1 MAALDRLRTA
11 AGTMVR
17 GPAQRPLTPPTDPRR
32 CNEQGDIDIGMN
44 GRRHNAGCL
53 TPSAEPFATRKCSLT
68 VVRARAGAS
77 DFVHRRPPHGGSR
90 ADVTYLGR
98 GSGVPETVGQN
109 RGDSL

>member
-32 CNEQGDIDIGMN
+32 SNKQGDINIGMN

-53 TPSAEPFATRKCSLT
+53 TPLHSPSPQENAHYLLSTH
-68 VVRARAGAS
+68 VQVRLIPCTSSSSYTNLPVKRAAR
-77 DFVHRRPPHGGSR
+77 SR
-90 ADVTYLGR
+90 
-98 GSGVPETVGQN
+98 
-109 RGDSL
+109 